1 MTFPTTLIETRYDY
15 YKIIPQ
21 FKKFASEFVGK
32 KYLIPD
38 EEKPIVFAV
47 LAWMLQDDLVA
58 KEMDFDLQKG
68 ILLSGP
74 IGCGKT
80 TLFKLMQKFTSS
92 TQNKF
97 GIVSTRQIV
106 SEFMQSG
113 YQVLE
118 NYSKGNFSHDARKPK
133 IYCFDDLG
141 VETSSKYYGND
152 CNVMAEILLTRY
164 EMFKDRGLITHLTT
178 NLSAAE
184 IESIY
189 GNRLR
194 SRMREMFN
202 LFGYDESSNDK
213 RK

>member
-32 KYLIPD
+32 KYVIPD

-80 TLFKLMQKFTSS
+80 TLFKLMQKFTTS
-92 TQNKF
+92 
-97 GIVSTRQIV
+97 
-106 SEFMQSG
+106 
-113 YQVLE
+113 
-118 NYSKGNFSHDARKPK
+118 FSHNFP
-133 IYCFDDLG
+133 
-141 VETSSKYYGND
+141 
-152 CNVMAEILLTRY
+152 
-164 EMFKDRGLITHLTT
+164 LIPL
-178 NLSAAE
+178 
-184 IESIY
+184 
-189 GNRLR
+189 
-194 SRMREMFN
+194 
-202 LFGYDESSNDK
+202 
-213 RK
+213 